1 MSSSLAYRAPAFA
14 DFKPEH
20 AAPGPTRERLA
31 HLEEHGFVIIDD
43 FAGSPWIAR
52 LREAGRRLTAACAPG
67 VGYDRIDLDYWTKAG
82 VVVTNTPGVMAPA
95 VADLTFALLLS
106 MVLLIISK
114 HYDNFY
120 NLVKIFFFFYLF

>member
-1 MSSSLAYRAPAFA
+1 MSSPPAYRAPAFA

-20 AAPGPTRERLA
+20 AAPGPTCERLA

-67 VGYDRIDLDYWTKAG
+67 VGYDRIYT
-82 VVVTNTPGVMAPA
+82 
-95 VADLTFALLLS
+95 
-106 MVLLIISK
+106 SK
-114 HYDNFY
+114 GYVHRTGDD
-120 NLVKIFFFFYLF
+120 